1 MYSPT
6 QLLTENDR
14 APRVLKKPA
23 SSDCKSSRHE
33 ISISNRTN
41 RTMLFTSQQF
51 AAMSNEFLPRVS
63 AAMNME
69 EVFQK
74 RLLHSNSMPK
84 SKILELLH
92 IKETAASDGDDDDR
106 PLVPQPSAELPVQR
120 YCPIIQGQK
129 PVPPQ
134 PITSHIGMNS
144 FNTVAVDE
152 LRGFRG
158 ISVGNK
164 EAVLRL
170 SEFRQSPYEKFNLAR
185 AFSYSRL
192 VQVGFLGHE
201 SRYDE
206 AIACGSPRLA
216 PFRSRSTR
224 PVSMCMNRVEQ
235 IASDTG
241 LQQCIWD
248 ASPDGIKIRIRCLWL
263 CNVPGAGMMQMMIP
277 PFLKVAAVLDEYC
290 DVMGI
295 NRDNVAAAKIDV
307 REAVRFSLCRR
318 SNVDFE
324 PFSNE
329 TSSSTSTSGSG
340 ATTSSSISSFDDKFQ
355 NMAGV
360 KFLDSTMTLSA
371 HGIAHNDTIDIF
383 MFDN

>member
-1 MYSPT
+1 
-6 QLLTENDR
+6 
-14 APRVLKKPA
+14 
-23 SSDCKSSRHE
+23 
-33 ISISNRTN
+33 
-41 RTMLFTSQQF
+41 
-51 AAMSNEFLPRVS
+51 
-63 AAMNME
+63 
-69 EVFQK
+69 
-74 RLLHSNSMPK
+74 
-84 SKILELLH
+84 
-92 IKETAASDGDDDDR
+92 
-106 PLVPQPSAELPVQR
+106 
-120 YCPIIQGQK
+120 
-129 PVPPQ
+129 
-134 PITSHIGMNS
+134 
-144 FNTVAVDE
+144 
-152 LRGFRG
+152 
-158 ISVGNK
+158 
-164 EAVLRL
+164 
-170 SEFRQSPYEKFNLAR
+170 
-185 AFSYSRL
+185 
-192 VQVGFLGHE
+192 
-201 SRYDE
+201 
-206 AIACGSPRLA
+206 
-216 PFRSRSTR
+216 
-224 PVSMCMNRVEQ
+224 MNRVEQ

-248 ASPDGIKIRIRCLWL
+248 AYPDGINIRIRCLWL

-329 TSSSTSTSGSG
+329 TSSGTSTSGSG